1 MRNRDIA
8 MAACLLS
15 FSALAACADAAK
27 IPDTEDA
34 AAVQAE
40 LAKQS
45 GLPESELSALLR
57 DCEANQTSMTF
68 CARRDQ
74 VAAEM
79 ELDRV
84 VAGKLKQQPE
94 CREALDRR
102 LANWRKSRDKGC
114 EKSAAKEYGNG
125 SMKPMAQAMCLKAE
139 TERMT
144 ASVKRM
150 KGCRL

>member
-1 MRNRDIA
+1 MRASSIA
-8 MAACLLS
+8 MAVCMMS
-15 FSALAACADAAK
+15 FSALASCADPATNSG
-27 IPDTEDA
+27 TEDS

-40 LAKQS
+40 LARQT
-45 GLPESELSALLR
+45 GLPESELAELLK

-79 ELDRV
+79 KLDRV
-84 VAGKLKQQPE
+84 ISDKIKQQPE
-94 CREALDRR
+94 CRTAIEQR
-102 LANWRKSRDKGC
+102 LTKWRSGRDKGC
-114 EKSAAKEYGNG
+114 ERSAANEYGKG

-144 ASVKRM
+144 ARAKRT
-150 KGCRL
+150 KGCKL